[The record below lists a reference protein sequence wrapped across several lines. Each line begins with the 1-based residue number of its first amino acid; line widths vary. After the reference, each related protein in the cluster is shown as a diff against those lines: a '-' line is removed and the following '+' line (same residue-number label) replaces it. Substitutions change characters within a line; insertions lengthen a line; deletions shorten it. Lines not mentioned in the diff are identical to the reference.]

1 METMLVLATPQL
13 RLLLLLLFLLPPACF
28 PAPLGACKLK
38 IMAMRNK
45 ISSVMDASAMRF
57 VSLYL

>member
-1 METMLVLATPQL
+1 METMLLLATPQL
-13 RLLLLLLFLLPPACF
+13 RLLLLFLIPPPHF